1 MLRIC
6 DILTITE
13 EALKNKG
20 IENARLNAEL
30 LLALALKVDRIEL
43 LLNFE
48 KPLTDGEISTYRE
61 LVGRRLKHEPL
72 QYILGWWEF
81 YRIQFRLTPAVMIPR
96 PETETLAE
104 ESIKVLSELKKPK
117 VLEIGTGS
125 GCVSIAIAKNTNCEI
140 TATDTSSEAIDV
152 AFYNSG
158 RAGTSEKILFK
169 LRDIFSDFK
178 DFNEYDVV
186 LSNPPY
192 IAADEFDS
200 LPEEIRLYEPKNAL
214 TDGKDGLSY
223 YRRIAELAKKTES
236 NVTCLAEIGD
246 GKKEKVENVLEDYG
260 MKNIEFVRDLMGID
274 RVVKF
279 ANRLQVLDPM
289 PET

>member
-1 MLRIC
+1 VLRIC
-6 DILTITE
+6 DILSITE

-30 LLALALKVDRIEL
+30 LLGLVLKVERIEL
-43 LLNFE
+43 FLNFE
-48 KPLTDGEISTYRE
+48 KPLTDAEISAYRE
-61 LVGRRLKHEPL
+61 LVRRRLNHEPL

-81 YRIQFRLTPAVMIPR
+81 YGIQFRITPAVLIPR
-96 PETETLAE
+96 PETETLVE
-104 ESIKVLSELKKPK
+104 ESIKVISELKKPK

-125 GCVSIAIAKNTNCEI
+125 GCVSIAIARNTNCDI
-140 TATDTSSEAIDV
+140 IAADTSGEAIDI
-152 AFYNSG
+152 ALYNSG
-158 RAGTSEKILFK
+158 RAGAAEKILFK
-169 LRDIFSDFK
+169 LRDIFSDFE

-192 IAADEFDS
+192 IDADEFDS

-223 YRRIAELAKKTES
+223 YRRTAELARKTES
-236 NVTCLAEIGD
+236 DVICLAEIGD
-246 GKKEKVENVLEDYG
+246 GKKEKVENALEEYG
-260 MKNIEFVRDLMGID
+260 MKNIEFVRDLMGIA

-279 ANRLQVLDPM
+279 VNRL
-289 PET
+289 